1 MYEDKSVILQTKNIL
16 EKRRVEFYL
25 AEAMKIRR
33 MNLWQQ

>member
-1 MYEDKSVILQTKNIL
+1 MYEHNSAILQKKNV

-25 AEAMKIRR
+25 AEAIKIRR